1 MKLSMKFILP
11 VIFIVVLSITA
22 VAIFMGM
29 TVKDLVC
36 LQTNQTYEKMLDTA
50 SDSAKDTCL
59 LVKENINKLSSKAL
73 SEAALFSAQPE
84 VISAY
89 KLANN
94 GVIDDEVDPTVQ
106 KAREQL
112 RGYMKSVNN
121 KYESCS
127 SKSKL
132 KIHFHLSNSKSFL
145 RSWRN
150 RQAKRDGEWIDVS
163 DDLTSFRH
171 SVVDAN
177 KFSKSIKGIEV
188 GRGGFAIRGIA
199 PVVDE
204 SGDQLGTC
212 ESLESFDSVV
222 EQSQIRK
229 EDLFATYM
237 NIDLL
242 PIATKL
248 HDTGKY
254 PIISNRYVKTAST
267 KSDIIDKLVTISVL
281 ENGSNDLSL
290 IKQSNYSIA
299 SFPILDYSE
308 KQIGVMVYVQDL
320 TEVIAGIETIK
331 HQAKAR
337 VRLLFLK
344 LAISGAILLLLMI
357 FSISFMVRKI
367 ITKPIRK
374 IIQELQEGS
383 EQVASAASQVSSTAQ
398 VLAEGASEQ
407 AANMEETS
415 SSLEEISSM
424 IKQNSD
430 NAQQANSLSLDA
442 RRASDEGS
450 NSMARM
456 EESIA
461 SIQKSSDET
470 AKIIKVIDEIAFQTN
485 LLALNAAVEA
495 ARAGEAGKGFAVVA
509 EEVRSLALRSAGA
522 AKDTSSMIEES
533 VKNSRGGVEIAKAVS
548 KSLKEITEKNAQV
561 NNIISDIAVAS
572 EEQTQGVVQINSS
585 ITQVDKVTQATASN
599 SEESA
604 AAAEELSSQAEQM
617 KEIVNSLSLLLNGS
631 SKFSVS
637 QLGYAASKPSHRH
650 LGKADKTY
658 HQIIDGT
665 NGSNS
670 NISFENNIDAF
681 N

>member
-1 MKLSMKFILP
+1 MKISTKFILP
-11 VIFIVVLSITA
+11 TICIVTLAFLIIA
-22 VAIFMGM
+22 VFTGKA
-29 TVKDLVC
+29 VKRLVE
-36 LQTNQTYEKMLDTA
+36 LETNQAYDRMLEVADN
-50 SDSAKDTCL
+50 SAKDTCA
-59 LVKENINKLSSKAL
+59 LVKENISKLSSKAL
-73 SEAALFSAQPE
+73 NDATIFSAQPE

-94 GVIDDEVDPTVQ
+94 GAIDDEADPTVQ

-112 RGYMKSVNN
+112 REYMGSINN
-121 KYESCS
+121 KYESYS

-132 KIHFHLSNSKSFL
+132 EIHFHLSNSRSLL
-145 RSWRN
+145 RSWRS
-150 RQAKRDGEWIDVS
+150 RQTKRDGKWIDIS
-163 DDLTSFRH
+163 DDLTSFRQ
-171 SVVDAN
+171 SVVEAN
-177 KFSKSIKGIEV
+177 KSAKSVKGIEV
-188 GRGGFAIRGIA
+188 GRGGFAIRGIV
-199 PVVDE
+199 PVIDE
-204 SGDQLGTC
+204 SGTQLGTC
-212 ESLESFDSVV
+212 ESLESFNAVV
-222 EQSQIRK
+222 KQSQIRK

-248 HDTGKY
+248 QNTNKY
-254 PIISNRYVKTAST
+254 PIISNKYVKTAST
-267 KSDIIDKLVTISVL
+267 KSDIIDKLVSISIL
-281 ENGSNDLSL
+281 EDGANGFSL
-290 IKQSNYSIA
+290 VKQGNYSVA
-299 SFPILDYSE
+299 SFPIFDYS
-308 KQIGVMVYVQDL
+308 KRQIGVMVYIQDL
-320 TEVIAGIETIK
+320 TGVIAGIENIK
-331 HQAKAR
+331 QQATSNIKS
-337 VRLLFLK
+337 LFVELT
-344 LAISGAILLLLMI
+344 ISGVILI
-357 FSISFMVRKI
+357 SVIVGSIMVILRKT
-367 ITKPIRK
+367 ITKPIDQ
-374 IIQELQEGS
+374 IVQDLQEGS

-398 VLAEGASEQ
+398 TLAEGASEQ

-450 NSMARM
+450 SSMARM
-456 EESIA
+456 EEAIA

-509 EEVRSLALRSAGA
+509 EEVRNLAMRSAEA

-533 VKNSRGGVEIAKAVS
+533 VRNSRGGVEIAKDVS

-561 NNIISDIAVAS
+561 NNIISEIAAAS

-585 ITQVDKVTQATASN
+585 ITQVDKVTQSSAAN

-617 KEIVNSLSLLLNGS
+617 KEIVRSLSNLIGVSDDSAARGGS
-631 SKFSVS
+631 GRTSNLSHPT
-637 QLGYAASKPSHRH
+637 LGES
-650 LGKADKTY
+650 DKTF
-658 HQIIDGT
+658 HQIVDT
-665 NGSNS
+665 SNQS
-670 NISFENNIDAF
+670 ESSIPF
-681 N
+681 